1 MNLIIIIINLRQP
14 DDTKVDYNLSYM
26 GIFMLQNDSLIWRR
40 VLNVDEYISIL
51 QIVFSCLNS

>member
-1 MNLIIIIINLRQP
+1 MI
-14 DDTKVDYNLSYM
+14 KVDYNLSYM